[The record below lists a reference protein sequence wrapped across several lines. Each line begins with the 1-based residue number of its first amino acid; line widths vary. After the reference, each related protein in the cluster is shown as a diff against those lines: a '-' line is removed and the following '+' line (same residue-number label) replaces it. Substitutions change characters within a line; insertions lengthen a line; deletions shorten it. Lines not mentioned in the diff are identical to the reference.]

1 MSEILE
7 EEGVSETV
15 FQKLN
20 ASENDQEAFSAVI
33 TVKVCLL
40 LLSIW
45 MRQPKM
51 GENCP
56 SGFSTDF
63 DV

>member
-40 LLSIW
+40 
-45 MRQPKM
+45 
-51 GENCP
+51 
-56 SGFSTDF
+56 
-63 DV
+63 